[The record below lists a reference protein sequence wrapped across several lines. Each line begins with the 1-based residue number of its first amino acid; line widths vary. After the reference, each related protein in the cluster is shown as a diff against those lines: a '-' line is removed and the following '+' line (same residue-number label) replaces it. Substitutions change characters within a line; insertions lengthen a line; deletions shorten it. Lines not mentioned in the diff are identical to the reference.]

1 MKPASQN
8 KGVNKAKIK
17 NIHRLIYNVLKQL
30 YDLKDSFTEVHSLIT
45 LLFFEVFKW
54 KNTHKSISAKKLRQ
68 SLLQIIQLQL
78 CRSVGTGSVA
88 RRYQRLR

>member
-45 LLFFEVFKW
+45 LLFFEVFK
-54 KNTHKSISAKKLRQ
+54 
-68 SLLQIIQLQL
+68 
-78 CRSVGTGSVA
+78 
-88 RRYQRLR
+88 